1 MSITICNLCIGL
13 YGISICLG
21 NHNFNK
27 TCKTEVKV
35 EQDRKDEEE
44 SYSQQ
49 ITCLALIT
57 RLSSGGIMAEGTIKK
72 GPRGGEGS
80 SCLGFIREHFPCM
93 RGSVA
98 GSKEVFKGDAASWA
112 KIQTHHSVHDSISG

>member
-1 MSITICNLCIGL
+1 MGKNWPTLASYTGCISFQL
-13 YGISICLG
+13 
-21 NHNFNK
+21 
-27 TCKTEVKV
+27 EVKV

-112 KIQTHHSVHDSISG
+112 KIQTHHSVHASISG